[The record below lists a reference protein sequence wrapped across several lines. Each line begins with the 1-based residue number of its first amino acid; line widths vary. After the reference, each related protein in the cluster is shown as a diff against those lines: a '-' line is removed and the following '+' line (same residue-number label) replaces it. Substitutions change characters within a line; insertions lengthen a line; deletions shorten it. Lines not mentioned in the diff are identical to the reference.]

1 MNKKMLIKTL
11 VALAMIAVVV
21 PIAWIGGIPMQIL
34 LAVIG
39 ALGAYECAALFD
51 TNKYIMAALGFAAVV
66 GLYMAPASHLGAVIR
81 GHCLMACRAVCH

>member
-66 GLYMAPASHLGAVIR
+66 GLYMAADLLPAIMMPYGLSC
-81 GHCLMACRAVCH
+81 CLPLS